1 MKCQPDGKLPLNENR
16 QTVAMVPPLPLSS
29 EEFSFAATEE
39 DMEKSILNAEKENYT

>member
-1 MKCQPDGKLPLNENR
+1 MSAGWEVAAERKPINGCDG
-16 QTVAMVPPLPLSS
+16 PPLPLSS